1 MPPPAVAIVGAGII
15 GCAVAREIAA
25 RDPDAEIVLIDQDL
39 AGSGAS
45 RRSAGLHVPGGGTS
59 RVRRMTAHS
68 QAHYERLRQ
77 HDPALPIHP
86 VGMTVVAAESSAPR
100 LAETYLD
107 EACLSRT
114 DRVPNAAV
122 TIPAGA
128 GAWTLQ
134 GAQYADVH
142 ALTQAFARELRPHAR
157 VREGLQVTGVE
168 TARDGAVVRLG
179 SGETVRADRVV
190 LAPGPWVRRPA
201 WEAFLAPLRLRVK
214 KIAALHVELPP
225 EPGDHVVYFPDEDA
239 FLLPLAHRGHWLF
252 SYTCPEWDVDP
263 DTPAD
268 RLHGL
273 SAANLAE
280 AHACLR
286 RYAPALVEHCTSGR
300 VFCDAYSPDR
310 EPLVRTL
317 DAAGR
322 IVFAGAANGSGYRLA
337 PAIASE
343 AADLLHLP
351 SMVWSHS

>member
-1 MPPPAVAIVGAGII
+1 MPSPAVAIVGAGII
-15 GCAVAREIAA
+15 GCMVAREIADRDTDA
-25 RDPDAEIVLIDQDL
+25 RIVLVDQDM

-45 RRSAGLHVPGGGTS
+45 RRSAGLHVPGGGTP

-68 QAHYERLRQ
+68 QDHYQRLQ
-77 HDPALPIHP
+77 QQDPALPIHP
-86 VGMTVVAAESSAPR
+86 LDMTVVAAESSAAR
-100 LAETYLD
+100 LAATYLD
-107 EACLSRT
+107 EAGFSRT

-142 ALTQAFARELRPHAR
+142 ALTQALARELRPYAD

-168 TARDGAVVRLG
+168 ADGDGAVVRLG
-179 SGETVRADRVV
+179 SGETLHVGRAV
-190 LAPGPWVRRPA
+190 LTPGPWVRHPA
-201 WEAFLAPLRLRVK
+201 WEALLAPLGLRVK
-214 KIAALHVELPP
+214 KIVALHVERRP
-225 EPGDHVVYFPDEDA
+225 EPQDHVVFFPDEDA
-239 FLLPLAHRGHWLF
+239 FLLPLVHRGHWLF
-252 SYTCPEWDVDP
+252 SYTCAEWDVDP

-268 RLHGL
+268 GL
-273 SAANLAE
+273 SAGNLAE
-280 AHACLR
+280 AHVCLA
-286 RYAPALVEHCTSGR
+286 RYAPALVEHTTSGR

-310 EPLVRTL
+310 EPQVRTL
-317 DAAGR
+317 DDTGR

-351 SMVWSHS
+351 SKVWSHS